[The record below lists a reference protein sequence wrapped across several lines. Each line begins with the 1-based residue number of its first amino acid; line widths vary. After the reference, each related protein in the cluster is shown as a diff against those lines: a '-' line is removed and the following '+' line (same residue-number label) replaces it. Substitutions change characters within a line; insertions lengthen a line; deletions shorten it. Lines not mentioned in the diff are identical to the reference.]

1 MSLNGKYINHLIVKM
16 LHNEGISLS
25 SLFQIILHYKLYYLI
40 FRIKSLFIVDLI
52 GRKLLHLHKE
62 SPPSFQ
68 HPNFC
73 QVTHLLMN
81 EQERVSPNFF
91 KSAVSSHYLHP
102 KYILNTQVLSNLSR
116 WMGMKCQKKLT
127 NFIWITIFSIFNT
140 IARSTKD
147 LVIRIMSLRYISYQ
161 IIWSIKT
168 ELYYPHIWYSKFI
181 NFNFSN
187 FSDIMGGKIY
197 IWNKFILAWNFTMVW
212 SYVCDNGKHFSD
224 STCMWNDF

>member
-1 MSLNGKYINHLIVKM
+1 MRIQETKIGCVRNVNNTNFVSEWKIYKSFLLLICFIIR
-16 LHNEGISLS
+16 EYRYS
-25 SLFQIILHYKLYYLI
+25 SLYEIILDLQLYYLI

-116 WMGMKCQKKLT
+116 WMDMKCQKKLI
-127 NFIWITIFSIFNT
+127 NFI
-140 IARSTKD
+140 
-147 LVIRIMSLRYISYQ
+147 
-161 IIWSIKT
+161 
-168 ELYYPHIWYSKFI
+168 
-181 NFNFSN
+181 
-187 FSDIMGGKIY
+187 
-197 IWNKFILAWNFTMVW
+197 
-212 SYVCDNGKHFSD
+212 
-224 STCMWNDF
+224 